1 MDEKD
6 VRILAAVAKL
16 GTGSPEKLSA
26 ETGIPKSTIHY
37 RLDNLRDEGVVTNDL
52 FDVDLSSVGLNLTVI
67 TEVMADYDEGYHD
80 EVGRKLEAIE
90 GVNQVYFTL
99 GDTDF
104 VVVSH
109 LAGRSMVERLVKQFE
124 AIEEVG
130 RTSSKFVIRTIKDEN
145 RPLNDFETETLVHD
159 LDVRESPDDG

>member
-109 LAGRSMVERLVKQFE
+109 LAGRSMVERLVEQFE